1 MQSQVSTNAALT
13 PVFEN
18 GAARTAYSAS
28 AVVPASVDF
37 IAATGGAG
45 GITLTLTPV
54 IYPTGSPGSPRM
66 LLSVYYAI
74 KSDAAAGVVIFI
86 DPNGALFNGQSSYE
100 LTDQYQWA
108 IFCWNGVGWDVLGN

>member
-18 GAARTAYSAS
+18 GAALTRYSAS

-37 IAATGGAG
+37 IKATGGAA
-45 GITLTLTPV
+45 GIALTLTPM
-54 IYPTGSPGSPRM
+54 IYPTGSPGSPTF
-66 LLSVYYAI
+66 LYSVYYAM
-74 KSDAAAGVVIFI
+74 KDDAAAGAVSFI
-86 DPNGALFNGQSSYE
+86 DPNGAMFNGQSSYE

-108 IFCWNGVGWDVLGN
+108 IFCWDGIGWHVLGN